1 MFIEND
7 MGNPRRVHRQSFRV
21 TKDINV
27 KAVFNSLRN
36 IFTWIPGERI
46 LNPEFGSK
54 LRLYL
59 YEGITENN
67 KEQIVAEIRGVCLK
81 WEPRVNI
88 VSVKPIRDARLDED
102 NTV

>member
-1 MFIEND
+1 MANKVIQISSTSRTTSEDRNLEVFRDISMTSERRNTMFIEND

-46 LNPEFGSK
+46 LNP
-54 LRLYL
+54 
-59 YEGITENN
+59 
-67 KEQIVAEIRGVCLK
+67 
-81 WEPRVNI
+81 
-88 VSVKPIRDARLDED
+88 
-102 NTV
+102 